1 MGAGSTDRKARKL
14 VIAID
19 GVVGA
24 GKSTT
29 ARRVADELGYRHLD
43 TGAMYRAVTLA
54 ALRNGVAASDER
66 GLADLLAVLKIE
78 LEPQNQGGCIRLD
91 GEDVSN
97 EIRTPEVSRGV
108 GPYADVPLVRRAL
121 VLQQQAMGAGGGV
134 VAEGRD
140 IGCAVFPDADLKILL
155 TADLGTRAERRYQ
168 ELTKKG
174 VNTSRAEVAEDI
186 RIRDRAD
193 SDRDYGA
200 ERDAEKTRVLDTT
213 NLTIEEQ
220 VARIVSWARDC
231 V

>member
-1 MGAGSTDRKARKL
+1 MTAGTANGQARKL
-14 VIAID
+14 IIAID
-19 GVVGA
+19 GVVGS

-54 ALRNGVAASDER
+54 ALRKGVGAADER
-66 GLADLLAVLKIE
+66 GLADLLAALTIE
-78 LEPQNQGGCIRLD
+78 LEPQNLGGRIRLD

-97 EIRTPEVSRGV
+97 EIRMPEVSRGV

-121 VLQQQAMGAGGGV
+121 VAQQQAMGAGGGV
-134 VAEGRD
+134 VADGRD
-140 IGCAVFPDADLKILL
+140 IGYVVFPDADLKVLL
-155 TADLGTRAERRYQ
+155 TADLGTRAERRYR
-168 ELTKKG
+168 ELNEKG
-174 VNTSRAEVAEDI
+174 VNTSRGEVEADI
-186 RIRDRAD
+186 RKRDRAD

-213 NLTIEEQ
+213 ALTIEEQ

-231 V
+231 L

>member
-1 MGAGSTDRKARKL
+1 MGADNANGQARKL

-54 ALRNGVAASDER
+54 ALRDGVAASDER

-78 LEPQNQGGCIRLD
+78 LEPQNLGGRIRLN

-97 EIRTPEVSRGV
+97 EIRTPKVSRGV

-121 VLQQQAMGAGGGV
+121 VSRQQAMGAGGGV
-134 VAEGRD
+134 VADGRD
-140 IGCAVFPDADLKILL
+140 IGYVVFPDADLKVLL
-155 TADLGTRAERRYQ
+155 TADLGTRSERRYQ

-174 VNTSRAEVAEDI
+174 VNTSRAEVEEDI

-193 SDRDYGA
+193 SARDYGG

-213 NLTIEEQ
+213 SLTIDEQ
-220 VARIVSWARDC
+220 VARIVSWAREC